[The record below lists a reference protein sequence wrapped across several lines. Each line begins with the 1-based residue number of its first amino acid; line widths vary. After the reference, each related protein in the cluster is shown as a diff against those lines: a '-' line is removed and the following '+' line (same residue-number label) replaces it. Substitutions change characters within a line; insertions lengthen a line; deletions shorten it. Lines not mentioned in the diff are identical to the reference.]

1 MSDDLTARVASFVA
15 ETDLADVPAAAV
27 TTAKHSILDGFGLA
41 VAGAHSQVAAIARD
55 EVLSYGCAD
64 QDAAVLGTGLRLP
77 SRFAAF
83 LNGLAIHADDFD
95 DTQLATLPDRVYGLL
110 THPTAPVLPAVVALA
125 ESHGRSGAQAL
136 IAYLVGTETESKIA
150 EAIDPRHYDAG
161 FHSTATAGAI
171 GAGAASARM
180 LGLGADD
187 TAATLGVA
195 ASSAGG
201 LRENF
206 GTMTKPFHAG
216 AQPRAACSPRSSW
229 RAASP
234 PRTAS
239 SRRGAATSRRPAAAT
254 TAATMEQ
261 LGSTWTFDTPGVS
274 IKPYPSGSLTHPAM
288 TTMMELITT
297 NDIRPDD
304 VELVTVGTNRH
315 MPNALIHHRPTDHL
329 AAKFSME
336 FCMAILLLE
345 RRGGLREFTDEV
357 VRRPDVQAMIER
369 VRFEVDDEAE
379 RAGYNT
385 MTSIVR
391 VHLRDGRLLEG
402 RAAFGKGS
410 PANPMTDAE
419 LREKFLGCLDV
430 AGIDATTGERAA
442 DLILDIENQP
452 DLGGI
457 TSLLARGRVNM

>member
-1 MSDDLTARVASFVA
+1 MSDNITARVSSFVA
-15 ETDLADVPAAAV
+15 ETTLADVPADVV

-41 VAGAHSQVAAIARD
+41 VAGSRSHAAQIARE
-55 EVLSYGCAD
+55 EVLSYRCAAT
-64 QDAAVLGTGLRLP
+64 DATVLGTSVRLP

-83 LNGLAIHADDFD
+83 LNGLAIHADDYD

-110 THPTAPVLPAVVALA
+110 THPTAPVLPAVLALA
-125 ESHGRSGAQAL
+125 ERLRRSGSDAL
-136 IAYLVGTETESKIA
+136 LAYLVGTETESKIA

-161 FHSTATAGAI
+161 FHSTATAGSI
-171 GAGAASARM
+171 GAGAAASRM
-180 LGLGADD
+180 LALAADD
-187 TAATLGVA
+187 TAAALGVA

-216 AQPRAACSPRSSW
+216 RAAENGVLAAQLVVKGFTATHNVLEAPRGYFS
-229 RAASP
+229 AA
-234 PRTAS
+234 
-239 SRRGAATSRRPAAAT
+239 GGGYD
-254 TAATMEQ
+254 AATMEH
-261 LGSTWTFDTPGVS
+261 LGDPWTFASPGVS

-288 TTMMELITT
+288 TTMIDLIRT
-297 NDIRPDD
+297 NSITAGD

-315 MPNALIHHRPTDHL
+315 MPNALIHHRPKDHL

-345 RRGGLREFTDEV
+345 GRAGLQEFTDEV
-357 VRRPDVQAMIER
+357 VCRPDVQAMIER
-369 VRFEVDDEAE
+369 VRFEVDPEAE
-379 RAGYNT
+379 NAGYNT

-391 VHLRDGRLLEG
+391 VHLRDGRMVEG

-419 LREKFLGCLDV
+419 LREKFLGCLD
-430 AGIDATTGERAA
+430 AGGVDAQAGERAA

-452 DLGGI
+452 NVDAI
-457 TSLLARGRVNM
+457 MALLAPGRHGM